1 MNTSLVSTLS
11 GVTHA
16 IMLAF
21 ADVHYP
27 ESRMREAMQARNL
40 QFRAPGWMP
49 VSEAM
54 EIMAEAC
61 PSYNEFA
68 PELLALLPADAQVSI
83 AREYSVAIYVKG
95 NPFAI
100 SAEDAYAYGK
110 NAEANPQLKADEIS
124 YDAEKDETRLW
135 FD

>member
-1 MNTSLVSTLS
+1 MNTITPSPIVA
-11 GVTHA
+11 A
-16 IMLAF
+16 ILLAF

-27 ESRMREAMQARNL
+27 ESRMHEAMQVRDL
-40 QFRAPGWMP
+40 RFRAPGSMP

-68 PELLALLPADAQVSI
+68 PEVLALLPADAQVSI
-83 AREYSVAIYVKG
+83 AREGSVAIYVKG
-95 NPFAI
+95 NPFNIAFPDELQY
-100 SAEDAYAYGK
+100 SK
-110 NAEANPQLKADEIS
+110 NAAANPQFQANEIS
-124 YDAEKDETRLW
+124 YDADKDETRLW